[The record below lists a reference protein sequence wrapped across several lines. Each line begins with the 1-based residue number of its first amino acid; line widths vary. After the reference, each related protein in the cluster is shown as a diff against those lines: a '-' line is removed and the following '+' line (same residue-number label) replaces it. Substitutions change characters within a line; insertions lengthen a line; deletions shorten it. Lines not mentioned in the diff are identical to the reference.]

1 MEAFTIGIVGSLMLV
16 LILILGVHVSVALG
30 MVGLVGMFFLVGPD
44 ASIYTSATLA
54 FGCISNY
61 SLVIIPLYVMMGI
74 LAQESGLSS
83 GAYECLR
90 IWMGRFRAGLAIATV
105 GACTL
110 FGTLCGSSLVT
121 ASVFAQV
128 SAPEMRRLGYEK
140 RFAYGVC
147 SSGGVIG
154 MLIPPSVLIVVYGIL
169 TQESIGQLLIAGIS
183 PGIMLFLLFSLAIV
197 LITFV
202 KSGIVPIRSMEK
214 VTWHQRLSSIK
225 LIWGIALT
233 VGIIFG
239 GIFFGVF
246 SPSEAGAVACVVL
259 LIIYSFSNKFHVKGL
274 TSAILGTVS
283 TSAMIFLILIG
294 AGIFSRFLVLSTVA
308 PRVLE
313 VVTSINLSPVVFL
326 AVVCAGYM
334 ILGCFFDSI
343 SMLSIT
349 LPLLHPAAMK
359 LGIAPMHFAMV
370 AIISI
375 EIGLITPPV
384 GLNVYAVK
392 GVAEEDVTLEDL
404 FAGVLPFF
412 FMMLICV
419 ALYILFPGLST
430 FLPDMIISK

>member
-1 MEAFTIGIVGSLMLV
+1 MDAFTIGIAGLLV
-16 LILILGVHVSVALG
+16 LVVMLILGVHVSVALG
-30 MVGLVGMFFLVGPD
+30 VVGLVGMFFLVGPD
-44 ASIYTSATLA
+44 ASIYTSTTLA
-54 FGCISNY
+54 FDCISNY

-128 SAPEMRRLGYEK
+128 SAPEMRRMGYEK

-183 PGIMLFLLFSLAIV
+183 PGIVLFFIFSLGIV
-197 LITFV
+197 FISFV
-202 KSGIVPIRSMEK
+202 KADIVPKRSTES
-214 VTWHQRLSSIK
+214 VTWRQRLTSIR

-233 VGIIFG
+233 LGIIFI
-239 GIFFGVF
+239 GIFSGVF

-259 LIIYSFSNKFHVKGL
+259 LIIYAFSNKSHAKGL

-308 PRVLE
+308 PRLLE
-313 VVTSINLSPVVFL
+313 VVTSVNLSPVMFL
-326 AVVCAGYM
+326 SVVCVGYM
-334 ILGCFFDSI
+334 IMGCFFDSI

-359 LGIAPMHFAMV
+359 LGIEPMHFAMV
-370 AIISI
+370 TILAI
-375 EIGLITPPV
+375 EMGLITPPV

-392 GVAEEDVTLEDL
+392 GVAEEDITLEDL
-404 FAGVLPFF
+404 FAGVFPFF
-412 FMMLICV
+412 FMMLLCV
-419 ALYILFPGLST
+419 VLYIAFPGLST
-430 FLPDMIISK
+430 FLPNMIITK